1 MRNKDIIKQYVNTG
15 NRIRSTQIEKLNNNL
30 KNSYFRKR
38 TIISKNLNLSIEQNK
53 LIDLAEY
60 SLMNEYQKNE
70 IFPYLFITSSSLKN
84 YFNEEEMQEFI
95 HNFLS
100 FKTNSRILYNFIN
113 ETRHHR
119 LFIRFNTRLDSF
131 KLIIDYWLDN
141 SMYILIGL
149 IEDMPNKDLFYEGL
163 LYIISKFRIEYNNI
177 NDENKLINL
186 VRYRR
191 NRMKMGDETANELIA
206 LIKQK

>member
-1 MRNKDIIKQYVNTG
+1 M
-15 NRIRSTQIEKLNNNL
+15 

-60 SLMNEYQKNE
+60 SLMNEIQKNE
-70 IFPYLFITSSSLKN
+70 IFPYLFITSSALKK

-100 FKTNSRILYNFIN
+100 FKSNSRILNNFID

-141 SMYILIGL
+141 SMYLLIDL
-149 IEDMPNKDLFYEGL
+149 IEDMTNNELFYEGL
-163 LYIISKFRIEYNNI
+163 LYIISKFRIEHDSIVNENI
-177 NDENKLINL
+177 LIDL
-186 VRYRR
+186 VKYRR
-191 NRMKMGDETANELIA
+191 NRMKLDDKTANELIA
-206 LIKQK
+206 LIQQK